1 MFCMEVDVLEH
12 AVQYKQPIPSKQ
24 TSYWELTGRDETIHH
39 ASQSGSQEDVIKQD
53 TIQLSEREAA
63 HERFLIHR
71 RESQIE
77 EVQNYIN
84 ILDALRLRSRQ
95 RQNAAY
101 LDDDPV
107 FTILSSILRQIEDE
121 NAEERKRR
129 RERKRQRR
137 EIARIRLETK
147 DFYKV
152 SNFILAIPFCFSCP
166 QRIFFFII

>member
-1 MFCMEVDVLEH
+1 MDVDVLEH
-12 AVQYKQPIPSKQ
+12 AVQPIPLTSTH
-24 TSYWELTGRDETIHH
+24 TSYLGLTARETIHH
-39 ASQSGSQEDVIKQD
+39 ASQSGSQEDVTKQG
-53 TIQLSEREAA
+53 TIQRSERETA
-63 HERFLIHR
+63 HERFLFHR

-95 RQNAAY
+95 RQNATY

-107 FTILSSILRQIEDE
+107 FTILSSILQQIENE
-121 NAEERKRR
+121 NTEERNRR

-152 SNFILAIPFCFSCP
+152 SNFILDILICFSCS
-166 QRIFFFII
+166 QRLFFII